1 MRPMRRVTLIAL
13 TSAVWLAICFVVAVF
28 LVSPAFE
35 SEPDDQPPVTLVP
48 KLLVPAE
55 AMRLGEP
62 PALDWPKAPA
72 CPESLAAECAGGQV
86 ALVATVNMPR
96 ESVVTGAFAP
106 VFAARV
112 LPVAGQ
118 RGEVVRVGWRDGR
131 DGDKR
136 VGDVCPS
143 GLI

>member
-1 MRPMRRVTLIAL
+1 MRPMTRVTLIAL

-28 LVSPAFE
+28 LVAPAFE

-96 ESVVTGAFAP
+96 DSVVTGAFAP
-106 VFAARV
+106 HLRLALCRWPVNGARSCELV
-112 LPVAGQ
+112 GETGATATTESAMYALP
-118 RGEVVRVGWRDGR
+118 D
-131 DGDKR
+131 
-136 VGDVCPS
+136 
-143 GLI
+143 